1 LAPTFREVCLWEKCD
16 LLKDHD
22 RQAVFREAY
31 GKIIIRMKTP
41 TEVTETTMPRLIPTL
56 VAGFNTVASH
66 IGLILIPLLLDLV
79 IWLGPKIKIQTLGQP
94 AVDSFITYLQ
104 AAAAPESQQQVQD
117 TVKLLQEWS

>member
-1 LAPTFREVCLWEKCD
+1 
-16 LLKDHD
+16 
-22 RQAVFREAY
+22 
-31 GKIIIRMKTP
+31 
-41 TEVTETTMPRLIPTL
+41 MPRLIPTL